1 MKVIVSTYT
10 KQSHRYIKPYS
21 GNTAYKWNTIDS
33 IGLLY
38 SLAPYRH
45 TTVLVNKLVCLSHV
59 FITSIRF
66 RYSTYLFKRNPL
78 FFFPESRYKF
88 TQPSPPVSWWWWW
101 WVTALILSLF
111 GVLQLL
117 ITKSTS
123 WLGAEELGDDI
134 TGSLSYKY
142 YQILKTT

>member
-1 MKVIVSTYT
+1 MKVIVSVYT
-10 KQSHRYIKPYS
+10 KQRHRYIKPYS
-21 GNTAYKWNTIDS
+21 GNTAYKWNTTDS

-38 SLAPYRH
+38 SLASYRL
-45 TTVLVNKLVCLSHV
+45 TTVLLNILVSPSHV
-59 FITSIRF
+59 FLTSIRF

-78 FFFPESRYKF
+78 FFFPESKYKL
-88 TQPSPPVSWWWWW
+88 TQPSPPASWWWW
-101 WVTALILSLF
+101 WVTALVLSLF

-123 WLGAEELGDDI
+123 WRGAEELGDDI

-142 YQILKTT
+142 CQILKTT

>member
-1 MKVIVSTYT
+1 MTVIVSVYT
-10 KQSHRYIKPYS
+10 KQSHRYIQPNS
-21 GNTAYKWNTIDS
+21 GNTAYKQNTTAS
-33 IGLLY
+33 TGLQY
-38 SLAPYRH
+38 SLVQFLL
-45 TTVLVNKLVCLSHV
+45 TTVLLNTSASPSHA

-66 RYSTYLFKRNPL
+66 RYGAYLFKRNPL
-78 FFFPESRYKF
+78 FFFPESKYKL
-88 TQPSPPVSWWWWW
+88 TQPSPPVSWRWR
-101 WVTALILSLF
+101 VTALVLSLF